1 MFSDDD
7 YYHEL
12 AGDAGIYYDEDA
24 FVDKLNNLLDIPDVR
39 DEWSVKSLQRFEK
52 CKWEKAIN
60 QFNDMLDETTDKFNI
75 IGDKSESYKKILDYI
90 HQKKSVSKGDIL
102 EYMGWG
108 VRISFTPYRNKL
120 RNEKT
125 IKFTKNRYEV
135 I

>member
-1 MFSDDD
+1 M
-7 YYHEL
+7 
-12 AGDAGIYYDEDA
+12 AGDAGIYYDEDV
-24 FVDKLNNLLDIPDVR
+24 FVDKLNDLLNTQSLR
-39 DEWSVKSLQRFEK
+39 NEWSDKSLQRFEQG
-52 CKWEKAIN
+52 KWEKAIN

-120 RNEKT
+120 RLEDT
-125 IKFTKNRYEV
+125 IKLTKDRYE
-135 I
+135 IK